1 MRIRRSRTFAKL
13 APMGLVAIALG
24 VALLALVTD
33 AWASATYD
41 SQYGYDRTWNASLR
55 LVRVDLALKVTEKD
69 DNNGYILFEYKSA
82 ESGSKITSG
91 SMEIVRPK
99 DDEAPVKVM
108 VQLPQMPRYH
118 EQVILDQLARKMRDE
133 YGDPPPHVH
142 HEKPRDGDQR
152 HDRKDGGAGDS
163 DDEPDAGS

>member
-1 MRIRRSRTFAKL
+1 MRIRRPGTFAKL
-13 APMGLVAIALG
+13 APVGLVAIALG
-24 VALLALVTD
+24 VAVLALVTD

-82 ESGSKITSG
+82 ESGTKVTSG

-118 EQVILDQLARKMRDE
+118 EQVILDQLARKMREE

-142 HEKPRDGDQR
+142 HEHPAPKE
-152 HDRKDGGAGDS
+152 HDKRDGGAGDG
-163 DDEPDAGS
+163 DEEPDGGY

>member
-1 MRIRRSRTFAKL
+1 MPKWRPL
-13 APMGLVAIALG
+13 APVGLALTIAI
-24 VALLALVTD
+24 LALVSN

-41 SQYGYDRTWNASLR
+41 SPYGYDRTWNASLR

-69 DNNGYILFEYKSA
+69 DSNGYILFEYKSA
-82 ESGSKITSG
+82 ESGNKVTSG
-91 SMEIVRPK
+91 SMEIVRPR
-99 DDEAPVKVM
+99 DDDAPVKVM

-142 HEKPRDGDQR
+142 HDKPPHGDHGDHGDHDRRDG
-152 HDRKDGGAGDS
+152 GSS
-163 DDEPDAGS
+163 DDEPDGGS

>member
-1 MRIRRSRTFAKL
+1 MRKRAKFAQL
-13 APMGLVAIALG
+13 APVG
-24 VALLALVTD
+24 VALAVAILALVTD

-41 SQYGYDRTWNASLR
+41 SLYGYDRTWNASLR

-69 DNNGYILFEYKSA
+69 DRNGYILFEYRSA
-82 ESGSKITSG
+82 ESGSKVTSG

-118 EQVILDQLARKMRDE
+118 EQVILDQLARKMREE

-142 HEKPRDGDQR
+142 HEHPAPKE
-152 HDRKDGGAGDS
+152 HDAHDGGAGDG
-163 DDEPDAGS
+163 DGDEEPDGGY

>member
-1 MRIRRSRTFAKL
+1 MRKVRSL
-13 APMGLVAIALG
+13 APVG
-24 VALLALVTD
+24 LALAVACGALSSVLTVVSD

-69 DNNGYILFEYKSA
+69 DSNGYILFEYKSA
-82 ESGSKITSG
+82 ESGSKVTSG

-99 DDEAPVKVM
+99 DDDAPVKVM

-142 HEKPRDGDQR
+142 HDRPPPRHDGEKRDGGNGDG
-152 HDRKDGGAGDS
+152 DEEPDGGY
-163 DDEPDAGS
+163 

>member
-1 MRIRRSRTFAKL
+1 M
-13 APMGLVAIALG
+13 
-24 VALLALVTD
+24 
-33 AWASATYD
+33 
-41 SQYGYDRTWNASLR
+41 R

-69 DNNGYILFEYKSA
+69 DSNGYILFEYKSA
-82 ESGSKITSG
+82 ESGSKVTGG

-99 DDEAPVKVM
+99 DDDAPVKVM

-142 HEKPRDGDQR
+142 HDKPPPRHEGD
-152 HDRKDGGAGDS
+152 HDKKDGGTGDG
-163 DDEPDAGS
+163 DDEAGRRLLRR